1 MYVAPVLVC
10 LMVAS
15 LAGQARAYEIYR
27 TEKTGEPLRWFVR
40 DTLEMAVAVT
50 PPEETDI
57 ANIGP
62 LLQQAFASWVGV
74 PCGTP
79 PVVTVTGTSKALRA
93 TTPKSLRAEPDNIL
107 VFIRSSSE
115 WTRFRN
121 SPTWIAITKIAH
133 NPKTGEIVDADIEI
147 NDGGFKFSYSGT
159 PNPSE
164 VDFLSMLTHEVGHF
178 YGLDHSA
185 NDNATMY
192 STYASSPERAVAAR
206 TLTEDDIG
214 GICALYND
222 VPVHVPYEADTLC
235 TLGAM
240 PCLAGLLV
248 LLRRR
253 TIRR

>member
-1 MYVAPVLVC
+1 MQVAKVVIC
-10 LMVAS
+10 LIVAS
-15 LAGQARAYEIYR
+15 SAGAAHAYEIYR

-40 DTLEMAVAVT
+40 DTLEMAIAVT
-50 PPEETDI
+50 PPEETDVS
-57 ANIGP
+57 NIGP
-62 LLQQAFASWVGV
+62 LVQQAFASWVGV
-74 PCGTP
+74 ACGTP
-79 PVVTVTGTSKALRA
+79 PVVTVTGTSPALRA

-107 VFIRSSSE
+107 VFIRSSAE

-185 NDNATMY
+185 NVNATMY
-192 STYASSPERAVAAR
+192 ATYAGSPERAVAAR
-206 TLTEDDIG
+206 TLTEDDVG

-222 VPVHVPYEADTLC
+222 VPVHVPHEADTLC
-235 TLGAM
+235 ALGAM